1 MTPNG
6 MLLDVYVRVSPKEK
20 KKKRYNKLG
29 TQGMCSTLDMPLVVS
44 AFFNKFCNQY

>member
-20 KKKRYNKLG
+20 KKKKIQQTWHPGHVFYPRYATG
-29 TQGMCSTLDMPLVVS
+29 GICI
-44 AFFNKFCNQY
+44 F

>member
-20 KKKRYNKLG
+20 KEKKYNKLPNFI
-29 TQGMCSTLDMPLVVS
+29 TL
-44 AFFNKFCNQY
+44 